1 MGSRKTA
8 VRSATGTTQSP
19 SGSDRRGTNRDE
31 TAGGADRNRE
41 AFSGLD
47 LLVVGTFAGGGIH
60 RYIEEQVDRLRDVAS
75 IRTHDMASPPIGSG
89 RLGFIWGVLT
99 GLVAMVRFPVR
110 DRPDVTH
117 VHTSH
122 WYSFYRASV
131 YVLFA
136 KHVWNAPVVLHVH
149 GSSFDEFIDTDSRAV
164 AALQWLVF
172 ESSDDIIVLS
182 DHWADVVSTRADA
195 DRIRVLPNAV
205 DPSTFGSETPPDE
218 TAEDSPEEGPGA
230 TPSDRQPPTP
240 GDEVPHVVFV
250 SNLIERKGV
259 KELSEALE
267 TLAAT
272 HPGEFR
278 ATVAGDGPLADRIE
292 RLAAEHDEITYL
304 GYVSEE
310 RKRSLL
316 SDGAIY
322 VLPTYAEGL
331 PIAMLEGM
339 AGANAVVST
348 TVGSIPE
355 VIDEDRGILTEP
367 GDVDQL
373 TEALERLVTA
383 PERRARMAENNRRTI
398 EERYSWDH
406 VTDELVAIYET
417 HV

>member
-1 MGSRKTA
+1 
-8 VRSATGTTQSP
+8 
-19 SGSDRRGTNRDE
+19 
-31 TAGGADRNRE
+31 
-41 AFSGLD
+41 
-47 LLVVGTFAGGGIH
+47 
-60 RYIEEQVDRLRDVAS
+60 
-75 IRTHDMASPPIGSG
+75 MASPPIGSG